1 MTMVEALVLAGKTLD
16 LSRPQVMG
24 ILNVTPDS
32 FSDGGLFLAPAAAVE
47 RARQMV
53 EEGAAIIDVGGEST
67 RPDAAPVPVQEEL
80 RRVIPVIER
89 ICQEVPVPV
98 SVDTSKA
105 EVMRAAVAA
114 GAAMI
119 NDVRALRLEGALDA
133 AAEAGVPV
141 CLMHM
146 QGEPSTMQRRPHY
159 EDVVEEVK
167 AFLAQRAQACVQAG
181 IPSRGIL
188 IDPGFGFGKT
198 TRHNL
203 LLLKHLSAF
212 RALGRPLLVGV
223 SRKSMI
229 GAVLGVPPEE
239 RMYGSVALAAL
250 AAWQG
255 ASIVRVHDVRATV
268 EALRMCAAVRNAES
282 FVDN

>member
-1 MTMVEALVLAGKTLD
+1 MVEALVLAGKTLD
-16 LSRPQVMG
+16 LSCPQVMG

-32 FSDGGLFLAPAAAVE
+32 FSDGGLFFESGAAVDHAH
-47 RARQMV
+47 RMV

-89 ICQEVPVPV
+89 ICREVPVPV
-98 SVDTSKA
+98 SVDTSKP
-105 EVMRAAVAA
+105 EVMRAAVDA

-119 NDVRALRLEGALDA
+119 NDIRALRLDGALQA
-133 AAEAGVPV
+133 AVATGVPV

-146 QGEPSTMQRRPHY
+146 QGEPSTMQRQPHY
-159 EDVVEEVK
+159 GDVVEEVK

-181 IPSRGIL
+181 IPRRRIL

-198 TRHNL
+198 VRHNL
-203 LLLKHLSAF
+203 LLLKQLGAF
-212 RALGRPLLVGV
+212 RALGLPLLVGI

-229 GAVLGVPPEE
+229 GAVLGAPPEE
-239 RMYGSVALAAL
+239 RMYGSLALAAL

-268 EALRMCAAVRNAES
+268 EALRMCAAVRDAES